1 MNSLSADDAFLTHYG
16 FSHDPFAAR
25 APGFKFFPAQRKP
38 VLGQL
43 HHLARYSQLLLLVTG
58 PEGSGKTLLRQA
70 LVASSN
76 KQAVQSVVVTPQST
90 MDASALLAQIAQA
103 LNSQDADFDGIMAQ
117 VVQLALTGQEVYLL
131 VDDAERLTG
140 AAVETLLRLA
150 AGTPEARPH
159 VFLFGEPA
167 LAGRLEALSE
177 GEERHHAIALQPY
190 EEDETR
196 EYLALRLEGA
206 GSGIECLNEEQIARI
221 HDQSGGWPGAINQV
235 ARDELLAAMQSSRGR
250 RKSTG
255 MALPLPKKHLLA
267 ALAVIVVVAIG
278 FLVLR
283 GGEGERS
290 VAPQATQLPLDAPA
304 GSSAASSEQGGQTA
318 IEFDAEERPLSLP
331 LGGDAQPVI
340 REPLAAAAGGEDD
353 AEVALPGAREST
365 IPAPAPA
372 PAPSLLR
379 LLQRCR
385 RRRRHRRLLRHR
397 RRCGRMSPS
406 VRQRLLLRPALQAIG
421 LGMPV
426 SRAATIWSRSSGHVS
441 KRMPKRSFSSTA
453 PAIAT
458 SPGRPRARRSTASP
472 TAIRPSARQRWKRRS
487 RCPLRSRPASRGYE
501 VPPASSRNWRQLDKK
516 CPKKVRNALFWG
528 LQK

>member
-25 APGFKFFPAQRKP
+25 VPGFKFFPLSASRC
-38 VLGQL
+38 GQL

-58 PEGSGKTLLRQA
+58 PEGGKTLLRQA

-290 VAPQATQLPLDAPA
+290 VAPQAH
-304 GSSAASSEQGGQTA
+304 SVAARCSGGL
-318 IEFDAEERPLSLP
+318 I
-331 LGGDAQPVI
+331 
-340 REPLAAAAGGEDD
+340 
-353 AEVALPGAREST
+353 
-365 IPAPAPA
+365 
-372 PAPSLLR
+372 
-379 LLQRCR
+379 
-385 RRRRHRRLLRHR
+385 
-397 RRCGRMSPS
+397 
-406 VRQRLLLRPALQAIG
+406 
-421 LGMPV
+421 
-426 SRAATIWSRSSGHVS
+426 SGFV
-441 KRMPKRSFSSTA
+441 
-453 PAIAT
+453 
-458 SPGRPRARRSTASP
+458 
-472 TAIRPSARQRWKRRS
+472 
-487 RCPLRSRPASRGYE
+487 
-501 VPPASSRNWRQLDKK
+501 
-516 CPKKVRNALFWG
+516 
-528 LQK
+528 

>member
-25 APGFKFFPAQRKP
+25 VPGFKFFPAQRKP

-206 GSGIECLNEEQIARI
+206 GSGIECLNDEQIARI

-250 RKSTG
+250 RKSSG

-278 FLVLR
+278 FMVLR

-318 IEFDAEERPLSLP
+318 IEFDGEERPLSLP

-372 PAPSLLR
+372 PAPAPVER
-379 LLQRCR
+379 AQPAPPVATVPTPAPTQAPAPA
-385 RRRRHRRLLRHR
+385 
-397 RRCGRMSPS
+397 SPQ
-406 VRQRLLLRPALQAIG
+406 VRQNVAERTPAPTAAPSASGNRSWYASQPGSNYLVQILGTRVEKNAQAIVQQHGANYRYFTKTHEGKPLYVVTYGNFANRAAAVAAVKSLPASLQAG
-421 LGMPV
+421 KPWV
-426 SRAATIWSRSSGHVS
+426 
-441 KRMPKRSFSSTA
+441 RSFASVQQELA
-453 PAIAT
+453 PA
-458 SPGRPRARRSTASP
+458 R
-472 TAIRPSARQRWKRRS
+472 
-487 RCPLRSRPASRGYE
+487 
-501 VPPASSRNWRQLDKK
+501 
-516 CPKKVRNALFWG
+516 
-528 LQK
+528 

>member
-1 MNSLSADDAFLTHYG
+1 M
-16 FSHDPFAAR
+16 
-25 APGFKFFPAQRKP
+25 
-38 VLGQL
+38 
-43 HHLARYSQLLLLVTG
+43 
-58 PEGSGKTLLRQA
+58 
-70 LVASSN
+70 
-76 KQAVQSVVVTPQST
+76 
-90 MDASALLAQIAQA
+90 
-103 LNSQDADFDGIMAQ
+103 
-117 VVQLALTGQEVYLL
+117 

-250 RKSTG
+250 RKSSG

-318 IEFDAEERPLSLP
+318 IEFDGEERPLSLP

-372 PAPSLLR
+372 PVERVQPAPPVATVPTPAPTQAPAPASPQVRQNVAERTPALTAAPSASGNRSWYASQPGSNYLVQILGTR
-379 LLQRCR
+379 VEKNAQAIVQQHGASYRYFTKTHEGKPLYVVTYGNFANRAAAVAAVKSL
-385 RRRRHRRLLRHR
+385 
-397 RRCGRMSPS
+397 
-406 VRQRLLLRPALQAIG
+406 PASLQAG
-421 LGMPV
+421 KPWV
-426 SRAATIWSRSSGHVS
+426 
-441 KRMPKRSFSSTA
+441 RSFASVQQELA
-453 PAIAT
+453 PA
-458 SPGRPRARRSTASP
+458 R
-472 TAIRPSARQRWKRRS
+472 
-487 RCPLRSRPASRGYE
+487 
-501 VPPASSRNWRQLDKK
+501 
-516 CPKKVRNALFWG
+516 
-528 LQK
+528 